1 MSKKIAVSYTACL
14 LLLILSPSGPAQD
27 RTTTLTRAEI
37 TQAIDKVCQLLNRF
51 YVLPEV
57 ATRMERHIRGRLE
70 AGAFDQTTE
79 ADEFMEAMTRELR
92 SVCRDK
98 HLAMFRGAN
107 PDEQRA
113 EDRDLK
119 RLMERFDSRKDH
131 FGLDRVEILA
141 GNVGYM
147 SVRSVMYSPEATE
160 AVSAA
165 LKFLEN
171 TDALVFDLRENR
183 GGDPAYMAYVFSYFF
198 DKPTHINS
206 IYWRD
211 RDRTDEFWTKATVPG
226 KKMLDVPLY
235 VLISGRTFS
244 GAEEFAYDLQALK
257 RGVVVGETSA
267 GAANPVS
274 SWVVYKDIRIGIP
287 LGRAINPTTGTNW
300 EGAGVKPDI
309 EAPADKALEAAMAI
323 AGPAAEERR
332 ARMRADLAAAYGE
345 FQGDL
350 KRAEALFQQK
360 KAEEAEALVLS
371 SLNKA
376 IERDVLDQ
384 SSINRKGYEFLRGG
398 ARAMAIALFK
408 GNVQAYPGSA
418 NVHDSLG
425 EAYLENGEIQRAI
438 ESYRRALEIDPTLAS
453 AIKALEKI
461 KL

>member
-1 MSKKIAVSYTACL
+1 MLKKIALSCTVGI
-14 LLLILSPSGPAQD
+14 LLLILGPAGAAQD
-27 RTTTLTRAEI
+27 RTTTLTRAEM
-37 TQAIDKVCQLLNRF
+37 TQAIDKVCQLLDRF

-57 ATRMERHIRGRLE
+57 ATRMERHIRGRLD

-79 ADEFMEAMTRELR
+79 ADQFMEAVTRELR

-113 EDRDLK
+113 EDRDLI
-119 RLMERFDSRKDH
+119 RLMDRLDRRKDH
-131 FGLDRVEILA
+131 FGLNKVEILA
-141 GNVGYM
+141 GNIGYM

-165 LKFLEN
+165 LKFLEK
-171 TDALVFDLRENR
+171 TDALVFDLRDNR
-183 GGDPAYMAYVFSYFF
+183 GGDPAFMAYVLSYFF

-206 IYWRD
+206 ITWRD

-267 GAANPVS
+267 GAANPAS
-274 SWVVYKDIRIGIP
+274 SWAVYKDIRIAIP
-287 LGRAINPTTGTNW
+287 FGRAVNPTTGTNW

-309 EAPADKALEAAMAI
+309 EAPADQALEAAMAV
-323 AGPAAEERR
+323 AGPAAEERC
-332 ARMRADLAAAYGE
+332 ARMREDLAAAYAE

-350 KRAEALFQQK
+350 KRAEALFQQQK
-360 KAEEAEALVLS
+360 SEEAEALVLS
-371 SLNKA
+371 SLKKA
-376 IERDVLDQ
+376 AESDVLDQ
-384 SSINRKGYEFLRGG
+384 SSINQKGYEFLRRGS
-398 ARAMAIALFK
+398 RSMAIALFK

-438 ESYRRALEIDPTLAS
+438 ESYRRALEIDPNLAS